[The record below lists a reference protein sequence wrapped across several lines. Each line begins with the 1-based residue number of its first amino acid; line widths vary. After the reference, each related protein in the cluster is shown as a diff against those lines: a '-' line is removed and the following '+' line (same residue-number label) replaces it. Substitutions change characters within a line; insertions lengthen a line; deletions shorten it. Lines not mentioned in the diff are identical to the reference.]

1 MLDKVPVGITLPY
14 TKGDSGF
21 FNQTYSDMQRG
32 LTNLKMLLM
41 TAKGERPMMPSYGS
55 DLREIIFEAN
65 TEDYA
70 DDLLDDAVKDAVETW
85 MPEVHIISVVS
96 ERDYTNEPNQVTVNI
111 KFRLNSI
118 PDSAQQLTLDF

>member
-85 MPEVHIISVVS
+85 MPEVYIISVES

-118 PDSAQQLTLDF
+118 PDSVQQLTLDF

>member
-1 MLDKVPVGITLPY
+1 MSDKVPVGITLPY

-85 MPEVHIISVVS
+85 MPEVYIISVES

-118 PDSAQQLTLDF
+118 PDSVQQLTLDF